1 MEYDIVK
8 VKANI
13 EQKEQEVRQL
23 EEELEKQKKISS
35 EKRET
40 QNKDIVELEKK
51 IEGLRATTK
60 EQEAEIERLKAA
72 KEVQA
77 K

>member
-51 IEGLRATTK
+51 IEGLRYCSFYL
-60 EQEAEIERLKAA
+60 ERRLKSR
-72 KEVQA
+72 KQ